1 MAPAPTTV
9 VVIPCFDEADRL
21 DVDGFLAFVRGWPQ
35 GRLLFVDDGSQDGT
49 RAVLEKLVAQEPR
62 GCALL
67 ALPRNHGKAE
77 AVRQGM
83 LSAFALQPDLAGY
96 WDADLATPL
105 AVIPLFERMLAER
118 PACDLVMGSRVR
130 LLGRSIVRR
139 PARHYLGRVFATAAS
154 LLLAIPVYDTQCGA
168 KLLRVNPATREL
180 FREPFRSRWIFDVEI
195 LLRQAT
201 AARRSGV
208 DPEAKTYEVP
218 LETWRDVGG
227 SKLRATDL
235 ARVLVDLGH
244 LLAERRRS
252 TR

>member
-9 VVIPCFDEADRL
+9 VVIPCFDEAERL
-21 DVDGFLAFVRGWPQ
+21 DVAGFLAFVRGWPQ
-35 GRLLFVDDGSQDGT
+35 GRLLFVDDGSRDGT
-49 RAVLEKLVAQEPR
+49 RVVLEQMVAQEPR

-67 ALPRNHGKAE
+67 PLPHNHGKAE

-83 LSAFALQPDLAGY
+83 LSAFSLQPDMVGY

-105 AVIPLFERMLAER
+105 EVIPRFERVLAER

-130 LLGRSIVRR
+130 LLGRSIARH
-139 PARHYLGRVFATAAS
+139 PTRHYLGRVFATAAS
-154 LLLAIPVYDTQCGA
+154 LLVAIPVYDTQCGA
-168 KLLRVNPATREL
+168 KLLRASPATREL
-180 FREPFRSRWIFDVEI
+180 FREPFRSRWIFDVEL
-195 LLRQAT
+195 LLRLST
-201 AARRSGV
+201 AARRAGV
-208 DPEAKTYEVP
+208 DPEEKSYELP

-235 ARVLVDLGH
+235 ARALFDLGR
-244 LLAERRRS
+244 LLGERWRS